1 MLIGNVG
8 KDPEVRYLE
17 SNPAQQGPAPKV
29 ASFPLATSER
39 YKDRNGNLQENTEW
53 HNVVVWRGLADTVE
67 KFVKKGTQL
76 YVEGKLKTR
85 SWTDQSGAKRYTTEV
100 VANVIQ
106 LLGKRSD
113 NPAASGYAAPGGQN
127 GGYQQQG
134 QGYMPPQQG
143 YAQPSQAYG
152 QPAYQ
157 QPAAQPAAPEYPTD
171 PGDDLP
177 F

>member
-1 MLIGNVG
+1 M
-8 KDPEVRYLE
+8 
-17 SNPAQQGPAPKV
+17 
-29 ASFPLATSER
+29 
-39 YKDRNGNLQENTEW
+39 
-53 HNVVVWRGLADTVE
+53 
-67 KFVKKGTQL
+67 KKGTQL

-85 SWTDQSGAKRYTTEV
+85 SWTDQTGAKRYTTEV
-100 VANVIQ
+100 VADVIQ

-113 NPAASGYAAPGGQN
+113 NPAASGYAAPGQS

>member
-1 MLIGNVG
+1 MSLNKVMLIGNVG

-100 VANVIQ
+100 VADVIQ

-113 NPAASGYAAPGGQN
+113 NPAASGYAAPGGTEWRI
-127 GGYQQQG
+127 
-134 QGYMPPQQG
+134 
-143 YAQPSQAYG
+143 
-152 QPAYQ
+152 
-157 QPAAQPAAPEYPTD
+157 PAAGTGLYAATAGLCPAVPGLRTACIPAAGSPACRS
-171 PGDDLP
+171 
-177 F
+177 